1 VAELVE
7 QLMGLSWRRIT
18 PPETTAPKAMREART
33 CYDHLAGTVAVQLY
47 DFMQADGWLE
57 PDGSALTVRGR
68 EQFLQRGIA
77 LNTSSRR
84 RNCCACLDWSERRF
98 HLGGEAGAA
107 LLTHLESKA
116 WIQRTAGFREVRV
129 TESGKAGLTKM
140 VAVK

>member
-1 VAELVE
+1 MAELVE

-84 RNCCACLDWSERRF
+84 RICCACLDWSERRF

-107 LLTHLESKA
+107 LLTHLESKSGSSA
-116 WIQRTAGFREVRV
+116 QRDSE
-129 TESGKAGLTKM
+129 K
-140 VAVK
+140 